1 MTDEQPSITVDRDD
15 LPAIAAALGTTPE
28 QLQAALARPMLPGGH
43 LETLMRVQERARK
56 VFGPETGNR
65 KERRAAKA
73 QRGRQ

>member
-1 MTDEQPSITVDRDD
+1 MTTPDDQAITDM
-15 LPAIAAALGTTPE
+15 AAALGTTPE
-28 QLQAALARPMLPGGH
+28 ILLAAMSAPPVRGGY

-73 QRGRQ
+73 QRGRR